1 MTTPTFTTVTDKQD
15 SGDKIYLPWARC
27 KGKLLIVR
35 PLEYQK
41 EGFVT
46 ANAPDGTDVVFCD
59 VALLDPIMAAQNEE
73 GDELPPFAAGTQFRG
88 QIVLAAY
95 LKGTFK
101 RYLGKT
107 LIGTIYR
114 GVPTKGKPP
123 IMWQDL
129 STDADC
135 ATRGQQFLMA
145 HQQFLLPVE
154 AAFEAAVP
162 EQMSGPPAYV
172 APARP
177 GAGSVYVQHEPGAGP
192 VTQNTL
198 DQMRA
203 MAKANGGFD
212 QEPPF

>member
-1 MTTPTFTTVTDKQD
+1 MTTPTFTTVTDRAD
-15 SGDKIYLPWARC
+15 TGDKIYLPWARC
-27 KGKLLIVR
+27 RNKLLVVR

-41 EGFVT
+41 EGFIT
-46 ANAPDGTDVVFCD
+46 AHAPEGTDALFAD
-59 VALLDPIMAAQNEE
+59 AALLDTIPAAMNEE
-73 GDELPPFAAGTQFRG
+73 GDELPAFPAGTQFRG
-88 QIVLAAY
+88 QVVLAGY

-123 IMWQDL
+123 LMWQDL
-129 STDADC
+129 SDNPEC
-135 ATRGQQFLMA
+135 VTRGQQFLIA
-145 HQQFLLPVE
+145 HPEFLIPVE
-154 AAFEAAVP
+154 ASFEQAVP
-162 EQMSGPPAYV
+162 EVIDQKGYTAQG
-172 APARP
+172 RP
-177 GAGSVYVQHEPGAGP
+177 GAGSVYTQHEPGKGP
-192 VTQNTL
+192 AQNTL

>member
-1 MTTPTFTTVTDKQD
+1 MTSPFTTVTDKQEQ
-15 SGDKIYLPWARC
+15 GDKVYLPWRRC
-27 KGKLLIVR
+27 SGKLLIVR

-46 ANAPDGTDVVFCD
+46 VNAPDGTDAVFAD
-59 VALLDPIMAAQNEE
+59 VALLDPIHAAVNEE
-73 GDELPPFAAGTQFRG
+73 GEELPAFAEGTQFRG
-88 QIVLAAY
+88 QVILAAW

-129 STDADC
+129 SGDTGC
-135 ATRGQQFLMA
+135 ASRGQAFLMA
-145 HQQFLLPVE
+145 HQEFLVPVE
-154 AAFEAAVP
+154 AAFVEAVP
-162 EQMSGPPAYV
+162 EVITGPPAYV
-172 APARP
+172 PPARP
-177 GAGSVYVQHEPGAGP
+177 GSGSVYTQHSPGAGP

-198 DQMRA
+198 EAMRA
-203 MAKANGGFD
+203 MAASNAQQD
-212 QEPPF
+212 PPF

>member
-15 SGDKIYLPWARC
+15 AGDKIYLPWARC

-46 ANAPDGTDVVFCD
+46 AHSPEGTDALFAD
-59 VALLDPIMAAQNEE
+59 AALLDPILGAMNEE
-73 GDELPPFAAGTQFRG
+73 GDELPAFPAGTQFRS
-88 QIVLAAY
+88 QVVLAGY

-101 RYLGKT
+101 KYIGST
-107 LIGTIYR
+107 LIGTVYR

-135 ATRGQQFLMA
+135 VTRGQQFLIA
-145 HQQFLLPVE
+145 HPEFLIPVA
-154 AAFEAAVP
+154 AAFEPAVP
-162 EQMSGPPAYV
+162 EVAAGPPAYV
-172 APARP
+172 PPTHASKD
-177 GAGSVYVQHEPGAGP
+177 SVYTQHQPGKGP
-192 VTQNTL
+192 ATQNTL
-198 DQMRA
+198 EQMRA
-203 MAKANGGFD
+203 MAAANTQ